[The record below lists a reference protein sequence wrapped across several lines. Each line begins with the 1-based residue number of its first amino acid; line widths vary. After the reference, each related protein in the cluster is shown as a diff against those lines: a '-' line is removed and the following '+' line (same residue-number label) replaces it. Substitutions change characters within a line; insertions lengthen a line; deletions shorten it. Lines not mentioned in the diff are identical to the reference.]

1 VRIKEMRFV
10 ERRKFEM
17 KKKDELSIIVNLIHE
32 QLVWLVDFYG
42 KPGDGIVSI
51 CRMIADQLNLSASK
65 ETKWTWNYVH
75 QVLNFKITPS
85 EKFNR
90 TVFRLYSRECKKE
103 NIEFEQIVVVAPK
116 GFVEKNS
123 VVNVESKKCANP
135 KCRLFFIPTNPVQKY
150 CSIACKRDFNRRKS
164 CQ

>member
-1 VRIKEMRFV
+1 MRFT
-10 ERRKFEM
+10 EYKEFEL
-17 KKKDELSIIVNLIHE
+17 KKNNEVSIKTINIHD
-32 QLVWLVDFYG
+32 QLVWLVDFYR
-42 KPGDGIVSI
+42 KPGDGVVSM
-51 CRMIADQLNLSASK
+51 CRIIAGQLNLSGSK

-75 QVLNFKITPS
+75 QVLNNKMIPS
-85 EKFNR
+85 PKFVR

-116 GFVEKNS
+116 GFIEKNS